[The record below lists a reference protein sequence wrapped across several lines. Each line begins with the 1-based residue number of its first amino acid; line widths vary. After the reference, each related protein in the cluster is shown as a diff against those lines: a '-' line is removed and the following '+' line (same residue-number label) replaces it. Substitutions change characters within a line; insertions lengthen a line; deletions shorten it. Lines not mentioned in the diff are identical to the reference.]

1 MKNQK
6 ISIIIVSL
14 NTKVDFLKTLKSI
27 KKQTYKN
34 YEIVIVDGVSND
46 GTIKEIKKLK
56 KKNIKYIIEKDKG
69 IYDAMNKGIKISKGK
84 WLIFMNSGDNFINKN
99 ILKKISKK
107 KIGKSDILFGDTIIQ
122 NNFFNYN
129 SEAKNFTKGTLLMP
143 FCHQSTLVKRN
154 LLTKF
159 PFDLNYKFSSDFN
172 FFINCYYKNYSF
184 LNLNLKISK
193 VTSGGFS
200 DLNRKKVFKENINI
214 IKKYNHNVKYF
225 TILYV
230 YIWYDFF
237 KNVIKFLLPDNLNA
251 FVLSIK
257 YGKRNSLK

>member
-107 KIGKSDILFGDTIIQ
+107 K
-122 NNFFNYN
+122 
-129 SEAKNFTKGTLLMP
+129 
-143 FCHQSTLVKRN
+143 
-154 LLTKF
+154 
-159 PFDLNYKFSSDFN
+159 
-172 FFINCYYKNYSF
+172 
-184 LNLNLKISK
+184 
-193 VTSGGFS
+193 
-200 DLNRKKVFKENINI
+200 
-214 IKKYNHNVKYF
+214 
-225 TILYV
+225 
-230 YIWYDFF
+230 
-237 KNVIKFLLPDNLNA
+237 
-251 FVLSIK
+251 
-257 YGKRNSLK
+257 